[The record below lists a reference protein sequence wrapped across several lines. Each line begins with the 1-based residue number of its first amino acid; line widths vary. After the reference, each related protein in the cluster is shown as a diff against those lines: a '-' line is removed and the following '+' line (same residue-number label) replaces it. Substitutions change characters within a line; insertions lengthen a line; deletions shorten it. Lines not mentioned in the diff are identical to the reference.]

1 FDFYNYTDTSA
12 TTDNYIRYNRL
23 HNILPAQYGVG
34 VLVYNNFY
42 AEISDNVMTAVR
54 VGVQTGNYSRANP
67 GTTAAISNNSIETS
81 KRGIFHNLAYSNASP
96 FTISGNTFT
105 VLDAP
110 TETRWDAIMLS
121 SLQGSVNAIVMDNVI
136 TVADVTQPTVGYQIW
151 NTPTTALL
159 AISGGSVSGADYGV
173 WVNNYD
179 GYGSNADDTSITLV
193 GVQISDA
200 SLAGV
205 YVLDNPAEADGDPVT
220 ATLLNGVVLDNCTT
234 GIWASGPQATVISS
248 GNLIQNN
255 TTGALVEGDA
265 VVTIANNSLT
275 GNTTA
280 ITNTGALLVNASSN
294 WYGTAEAAAVAGLV
308 SAGVDYTPW
317 LNSGTDTGA
326 AAGFQGDF
334 TYLNVDDDSPQAGSV
349 GRIQEGV
356 NLATAGGTVY
366 VWAGTYP
373 EQVTITKDLALL
385 GEDQATTIIQAFA
398 NMPVCF
404 TTAAANRPIVCVMD
418 AVATID
424 GFTIDGLGLGNS
436 NNRFEGVAL
445 RNAGGT
451 IQNNIIRDIRDE
463 PFSGAQHGVAVYA
476 YNTNGTPYTIH
487 VLDNVITGFQKTAIA
502 LNTDAVTP
510 ETVDIQR
517 NTITGAGATTVT
529 AQNGIQVWSEPGS
542 GLVADNTIS
551 GIAYDGLNWVATSI
565 LNYYADLDITGNTVT
580 DAHLAI
586 YNIDGGGLIADNDL
600 TIIKTATYPYAYGIV
615 ATDPPQAIP
624 SPFDPQARP
633 DNQLTGNGTNALLG
647 VEVANNVVTFNGT
660 DKTGT
665 TAIEA
670 DAAYGPNDLALNVHD
685 NIVTG
690 FEYGLVFYQCDPAT
704 STTCDTGVF
713 TAISANHN
721 DLVGN
726 AMGIY
731 LGGPIPAAV
740 VPTIHHNRIFGDG
753 AVGLYNDLAVSVTAE
768 NNWWGC
774 NEGPSTVAVPTDC
787 DSIEGLVDA
796 DPWLMLSSTFEP
808 LAMVVGGE
816 GTLDADLIFNS
827 AAADT
832 SADGFVP
839 DTTPAV
845 FTATNGTFA
854 PAAGTFLSGIT

>member
-1 FDFYNYTDTSA
+1 
-12 TTDNYIRYNRL
+12 
-23 HNILPAQYGVG
+23 
-34 VLVYNNFY
+34 
-42 AEISDNVMTAVR
+42 SDV
-54 VGVQTGNYSRANP
+54 
-67 GTTAAISNNSIETS
+67 
-81 KRGIFHNLAYSNASP
+81 
-96 FTISGNTFT
+96 
-105 VLDAP
+105 
-110 TETRWDAIMLS
+110 
-121 SLQGSVNAIVMDNVI
+121 
-136 TVADVTQPTVGYQIW
+136 
-151 NTPTTALL
+151 
-159 AISGGSVSGADYGV
+159 
-173 WVNNYD
+173 
-179 GYGSNADDTSITLV
+179 
-193 GVQISDA
+193 
-200 SLAGV
+200 
-205 YVLDNPAEADGDPVT
+205 
-220 ATLLNGVVLDNCTT
+220 
-234 GIWASGPQATVISS
+234 
-248 GNLIQNN
+248 
-255 TTGALVEGDA
+255 
-265 VVTIANNSLT
+265 
-275 GNTTA
+275 
-280 ITNTGALLVNASSN
+280 
-294 WYGTAEAAAVAGLV
+294 
-308 SAGVDYTPW
+308 VDYTPW

-334 TYLNVDDDSPQAGSV
+334 AYLNVDDDSPQLGSV

-356 NLATAGGTVY
+356 NLVTAGGTVY
-366 VWAGTYP
+366 VWTGTYP

-774 NEGPSTVAVPTDC
+774 NEGPNDVAGDC
-787 DSIEGLVDA
+787 DTITGTGVVDA
-796 DPWLMLSSTFEP
+796 DPWLVLSAAADPTAVQPLGTSTI
-808 LAMVVGGE
+808 A
-816 GTLDADLIFNS
+816 ADMIFNS
-827 AAADT
+827 DAADT
-832 SADGFVP
+832 SAAGYLPDGIPAAYTAP
-839 DTTPAV
+839 DGGTLSETAALTLNGTLLPTTT
-845 FTATNGTFA
+845 FTAPAADQAYQVCTAVDNELLCVDVTVQNVAPVAVDDTATTTEDTPVAILAVDLATNDTDANLDALTVTAVSNPTNGTVVL
-854 PAAGTFLSGIT
+854 AAGTITFTPTADFNGTAGFDYTVSDGVLTDTGHVTVTVTAVNDAPVAVDNAYEMDEDTILNIEAPGVLNNDTDADGDTLTAMLVVGPTNGTLVLNADGSFTYTPSPNFFGTDAFTYKASDGTSDSNVATVTITVVDMPEPKYIYLPVILK